1 MFSDGNTNLTTASN
15 SVDFAS
21 PTGQLA
27 KISDPTLRLGAD
39 IDSEDL
45 PTLPAAGGNPNVDDN
60 TGADDE
66 DTLPATTSSVNGYFG
81 INYVNI
87 SPLTSYLTLWID
99 KNKNGIEDSIID
111 LNLMYHKKG

>member
-1 MFSDGNTNLTTASN
+1 MEELDYSDAPASYGRAFHIFENKFSGGLFNDGNTNLTTASN

-27 KISDPTLRLGAD
+27 KISIPTLRLGAD

-45 PTLPAAGGNPNVDDN
+45 PTLPAAGANPNVDDI

-66 DTLPATTSSVNGYFG
+66 DALPNTA
-81 INYVNI
+81 
-87 SPLTSYLTLWID
+87 
-99 KNKNGIEDSIID
+99 
-111 LNLMYHKKG
+111 